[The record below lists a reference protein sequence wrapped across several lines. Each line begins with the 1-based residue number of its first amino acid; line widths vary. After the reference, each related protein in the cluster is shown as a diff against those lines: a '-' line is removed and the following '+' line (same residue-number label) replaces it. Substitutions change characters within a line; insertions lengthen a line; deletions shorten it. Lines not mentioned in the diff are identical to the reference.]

1 MTAKRTIERV
11 KYISAFSSFRSA
23 FETDTSREPPN
34 PTIQYIRLIN
44 VIIGAI
50 SAIAEIL
57 IGPRVLPTIKV
68 SMNVLVLIAIDISRV
83 GKKNS
88 LNLSDIKL

>member
-1 MTAKRTIERV
+1 
-11 KYISAFSSFRSA
+11 
-23 FETDTSREPPN
+23 
-34 PTIQYIRLIN
+34 

-57 IGPRVLPTIKV
+57 IEPKVLPTIKV
-68 SMNVLVLIAIDISRV
+68 SMNVLVFMAMDMRRV

-88 LNLSDIKL
+88 LNFSDINL